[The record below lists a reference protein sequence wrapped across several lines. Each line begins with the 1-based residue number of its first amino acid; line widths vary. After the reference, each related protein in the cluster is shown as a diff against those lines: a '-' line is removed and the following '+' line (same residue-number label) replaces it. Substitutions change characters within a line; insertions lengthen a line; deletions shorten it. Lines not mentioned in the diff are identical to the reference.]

1 MNVTTALLF
10 FLSGLFGGYSLLP
23 KQYYYVYD
31 LMSWSQAQSYCKEKY
46 TDLVFVYSEE
56 DIDKLKASR
65 PLLSFGYAWIGG
77 YDMKSDN
84 SDSQNITESDN
95 TTTLSTSTSTSCLA
109 LDVLTWKRVKR
120 DCKMIFSFYCSRSE
134 GKRVVLRL
142 QVKPDGQVDI
152 KDPVIRA
159 NMLAKINKEFNK
171 LGFGNAVKVQWLTR
185 RERPVKKSENNT
197 CTLDT
202 L

>member
-1 MNVTTALLF
+1 MRVF
-10 FLSGLFGGYSLLP
+10 FLTGLFGGYSLLP

-134 GKRVVLRL
+134 
-142 QVKPDGQVDI
+142 
-152 KDPVIRA
+152 
-159 NMLAKINKEFNK
+159 
-171 LGFGNAVKVQWLTR
+171 
-185 RERPVKKSENNT
+185 
-197 CTLDT
+197 
-202 L
+202 